1 MKLSPIT
8 RNRLIAICAPVFWS
22 LTGVV
27 IRLLEHADQ
36 WQANFYRSGSL
47 AIFLMVYLFIRHGR
61 RVFEVVSRSSW
72 KAVLGGFFVGIAMFC
87 NIVAIA
93 HTTVANA
100 TLMMA
105 AGPIIAAIFGGI
117 VLGEK
122 VTSITWLAIVI
133 AAVGIAIMV
142 GGNPL
147 EGGIM
152 GDMIALLGMIGFGCY
167 AIVLRTGRDVDMTPA
182 VLYAGLFS
190 AGAAG
195 AVSLTLGNGL
205 VIPLNDVLYCSFL
218 GVVQLGVGSI
228 LFAIASSGIPAV
240 ELTLIALGEPV
251 LAPVWVWLAVGEVPA
266 SSTFIGGA
274 ILAVAVFIHLFA
286 NKNSQS
292 ANDDSHRKI

>member
-1 MKLSPIT
+1 M
-8 RNRLIAICAPVFWS
+8 
-22 LTGVV
+22 V

-47 AIFLMVYLFIRHGR
+47 FIFLLMYLFVRHGR
-61 RVFEVVSRSSW
+61 RMLEVVFCSGW

-105 AGPIIAAIFGGI
+105 AGPIVAAIFGGF

-147 EGGIM
+147 EGGIL
-152 GDMIALLGMIGFGCY
+152 GDLIALLGMTGFGCY
-167 AIVLRTGRDVDMTPA
+167 AVVLRTGRNVDMTPA

-190 AGAAG
+190 ASAAG
-195 AVSLTLGNGL
+195 AVSLALGNGL
-205 VIPLNDVLYCSFL
+205 VIPLNDLLYCSFL
-218 GVVQLGVGSI
+218 GVVQLGIGSI

-251 LAPVWVWLAVGEVPA
+251 LAPIWVWLAVGEVPA

-274 ILAVAVFIHLFA
+274 ILATAVFIHLFA
-286 NKNSQS
+286 NKNTQPLNDES
-292 ANDDSHRKI
+292 ARKI

>member
-1 MKLSPIT
+1 
-8 RNRLIAICAPVFWS
+8 
-22 LTGVV
+22 VV

-47 AIFLMVYLFIRHGR
+47 AVFMMVYLSIRHRR
-61 RVFEVVSRSSW
+61 RVFEVVASSGW

-87 NIVAIA
+87 NIIAIA

-105 AGPIIAAIFGGI
+105 AGPIVAAVFGGI

-122 VTSITWLAIVI
+122 VTSITWLAITI
-133 AAVGIAIMV
+133 AAVGITIMV

-147 EGGIM
+147 DGGIL
-152 GDMIALLGMIGFGCY
+152 GDLIALLGMMGFGCY
-167 AIVLRTGRDVDMTPA
+167 VVVLRTGRDVDMTPA
-182 VLYAGLFS
+182 VFYAGLFS
-190 AGAAG
+190 ACAAA

-205 VIPLNDVLYCSFL
+205 VVPLNDVLYCSFL
-218 GVVQLGVGSI
+218 GVVQLGIGSI

-251 LAPVWVWLAVGEVPA
+251 LAPIWVWLAVGEVPA
-266 SSTFIGGA
+266 SSTFLGGA
-274 ILAVAVFIHLFA
+274 ILVVAVFIHLFA
-286 NKNSQS
+286 NKNNQS
-292 ANDDSHRKI
+292 ASNESIRKI